1 MGPSARAEVL
11 RVLYCSA
18 CLRRLPAGSRRRHA
32 LQCSPRN
39 TSALADGPIIF
50 KTCGAGKGWARK
62 KSFFQLI
69 TANTQE
75 GSCLRSTA
83 GSLDRASW
91 RPAGH
96 LLSRSSVSDSRRSAR
111 REAQQQ
117 QSTRRSAISGG
128 EHKQVRP
135 SCRHL
140 GIELQIA
147 SAFRTQISRPAALS
161 KLASRHESKR
171 SASLWSSST
180 RAADRTSSPT
190 WKISPASG
198 RCSSR
203 AFIQSI
209 KPVFFNIL
217 VCE

>member
-1 MGPSARAEVL
+1 MPAALPLRGGGCLPAAAEGMRCSTAHAIPRPWQMGPYFLEPAAPGRA
-11 RVLYCSA
+11 
-18 CLRRLPAGSRRRHA
+18 G
-32 LQCSPRN
+32 Q
-39 TSALADGPIIF
+39 
-50 KTCGAGKGWARK
+50 GKK
-62 KSFFQLI
+62 VFFQLI

-83 GSLDRASW
+83 GSLDRLSS

-96 LLSRSSVSDSRRSAR
+96 LLSRSSASDSRRSAR

-161 KLASRHESKR
+161 K
-171 SASLWSSST
+171 
-180 RAADRTSSPT
+180 
-190 WKISPASG
+190 
-198 RCSSR
+198 
-203 AFIQSI
+203 
-209 KPVFFNIL
+209 
-217 VCE
+217 

>member
-1 MGPSARAEVL
+1 MGQPAAPGRAGQGKKFFSA
-11 RVLYCSA
+11 
-18 CLRRLPAGSRRRHA
+18 
-32 LQCSPRN
+32 
-39 TSALADGPIIF
+39 
-50 KTCGAGKGWARK
+50 K
-62 KSFFQLI
+62 
-69 TANTQE
+69 TQE

-128 EHKQVRP
+128 EQAGAPELPP
-135 SCRHL
+135 SRN
-140 GIELQIA
+140 
-147 SAFRTQISRPAALS
+147 
-161 KLASRHESKR
+161 
-171 SASLWSSST
+171 
-180 RAADRTSSPT
+180 RAADRICISNPNFSACGAEQVSKQVREQAIRFALEQHESSRSHQQPT
-190 WKISPASG
+190 WKISSASG

-203 AFIQSI
+203 AFMQSI